1 MASRPRLLFFL
12 DQNAPDPLGK
22 MLEGEEHDVTY
33 LRKHL
38 ATDAKDNVVAATAI
52 ERGAILVSADRD
64 FKGMARAAGLTR
76 KQVHRLHR
84 ALIRCPDPEATT
96 RFGEALDLIEFEWMR
111 LPSDGVLTV
120 EVYPTFIR
128 TNR

>member
-22 MLEGEEHDVTY
+22 MLEGESHDVAY

-38 ATDAKDNVVAATAI
+38 ATNAKDNVVAATAI
-52 ERGAILVSADRD
+52 ERGAILISADKD
-64 FKGMARAAGLTR
+64 FKGLARAAGLTR

-84 ALIRCPDPEATT
+84 ALIRCPDPEATK
-96 RFGEALDLIEFEWMR
+96 RFAEALGLIEFEWMR
-111 LPSDGVLTV
+111 LDTDGVLTI
-120 EVYPTFIR
+120 EVHSSFIR